1 MTFRQDSAVPD
12 RSDWQ
17 LACEALELRKS
28 ARYSDDPQAEADRQM
43 RKAFTADEAA
53 RIDAFMAAA
62 QHDTGRL
69 AAIEAR
75 LEDTTAGDTKW
86 LIEQLRRQWALM
98 DELRDRID
106 NAGSTM
112 HTSYVESA
120 VGYVRWSRMPA

>member
-1 MTFRQDSAVPD
+1 MTFRQDSAFPG

-17 LACEALELRKS
+17 LACAAFELHRS
-28 ARYSDDPQAEADRQM
+28 ANRSDDPQAEADRRM
-43 RKAFTADEAA
+43 EEAFTADEAA
-53 RIDAFMAAA
+53 RIDAFMEAA

-75 LEDTTAGDTKW
+75 LDGTTDDTAW
-86 LIEQLRRQWALM
+86 LTGQLRRAWALM

-120 VGYVRWSRMPA
+120 IAYVRWSRKTA